1 MLNSTE
7 IQSNPK
13 GVGLE
18 AEDFVPPSDEGEGSE
33 FFDGGSEDGGSEDLE
48 EDGNEDQEASSDE
61 GDSQF
66 D

>member
-1 MLNSTE
+1 M
-7 IQSNPK
+7 
-13 GVGLE
+13 GLE